1 MEKGAEEMK
10 TKYETMLNPKYDL
23 ALAKSYQ
30 DLINKTQ
37 VMLMTIQAMRKDK
50 LKYKCNDH
58 LHFFYTSNPKLA
70 KKWDM
75 RKMDEEE
82 LNEKV

>member
-1 MEKGAEEMK
+1 MK

-37 VMLMTIQAMRKDK
+37 GVVPR
-50 LKYKCNDH
+50 
-58 LHFFYTSNPKLA
+58 
-70 KKWDM
+70 
-75 RKMDEEE
+75 
-82 LNEKV
+82 

>member
-1 MEKGAEEMK
+1 MK

-23 ALAKSYQ
+23 AEAKSFK
-30 DLINKTQ
+30 DLINRT
-37 VMLMTIQAMRKDK
+37 QAMLWVMQHMKKDG
-50 LKYKCNDH
+50 LKYECNDH